1 MGLNPA
7 KCWAF
12 LLFSILSVVSPQFR
26 SLEEL
31 QHYWFSYKISF
42 AVQLEAKKPFKL
54 TRSFCYHAFC
64 IFLDRSW
71 AWTWKMG
78 RPILYSSKRAKG
90 KPWETSSTSTLCK
103 VCQTRNCQN
112 CWFLWVCLRREASF
126 PSFSKLWN
134 FLDLQRLFRFLIFL
148 HSKAFMFR
156 KNIVGAFF
164 LISPSFTQTVRTYFR
179 LRLKVGTF

>member
-78 RPILYSSKRAKG
+78 RVILYSSKRAKA

-103 VCQTRNCQN
+103 VCLTCNCQN
-112 CWFLWVCLRREASF
+112 SF
-126 PSFSKLWN
+126 FTIYFPNSALICAWQLMTLLGFSYHLM
-134 FLDLQRLFRFLIFL
+134 LQRDSNR
-148 HSKAFMFR
+148 R
-156 KNIVGAFF
+156 
-164 LISPSFTQTVRTYFR
+164 
-179 LRLKVGTF
+179 